1 MTKLKIILIIISA
14 IAVLGLIVLP
24 IVNRRSFR
32 NLPPDQKV
40 RILIKGAKSLAHF
53 KNVSNGTTGILYFVK
68 NKRKIISFPWT
79 LQEGKMICKRPN
91 PFEHW
96 DYPEEQALLTE
107 DELSQLKEELEKYNH
122 KNTVKI
128 EFI

>member
-1 MTKLKIILIIISA
+1 MTKFQIVFIILSVVI
-14 IAVLGLIVLP
+14 VLGLIVLP
-24 IVNRRSFR
+24 IINRRSFR

-53 KNVSNGTTGILYFVK
+53 KNVSNGSTGVLYFVK
-68 NKRKIISFPWT
+68 NKRKIISFPWI
-79 LQEGKMICKRPN
+79 LQDGKMLCKRQN

-96 DYPEEQALLTE
+96 DYPEEKSALTD
-107 DELSQLKEELEKYNH
+107 DELSQLKAELEKYNH
-122 KNTVKI
+122 KNAVKI